1 MLFFKADN
9 NWHTGLLYGYLIK
22 YLSVIWRLIKIIIYF
37 TIFFCFL
44 VKNDHLDERTCTQWW
59 TNYYRNM
66 SKRILMSNTAVLEQ
80 LQLKPHTGVVPG
92 MVCSVFLKIL
102 RKLDKWRIQDY
113 MIRNGVSGK
122 FNCEGDR
129 SRKT

>member
-1 MLFFKADN
+1 
-9 NWHTGLLYGYLIK
+9 
-22 YLSVIWRLIKIIIYF
+22 
-37 TIFFCFL
+37 
-44 VKNDHLDERTCTQWW
+44 
-59 TNYYRNM
+59 M
-66 SKRILMSNTAVLEQ
+66 SKKMLMSNTAVLEQ

-92 MVCSVFLKIL
+92 KVCSVFLKIL

>member
-44 VKNDHLDERTCTQWW
+44 VKNDHLDERTCT
-59 TNYYRNM
+59 
-66 SKRILMSNTAVLEQ
+66 
-80 LQLKPHTGVVPG
+80 
-92 MVCSVFLKIL
+92 
-102 RKLDKWRIQDY
+102 
-113 MIRNGVSGK
+113 
-122 FNCEGDR
+122 
-129 SRKT
+129 

>member
-1 MLFFKADN
+1 
-9 NWHTGLLYGYLIK
+9 
-22 YLSVIWRLIKIIIYF
+22 
-37 TIFFCFL
+37 
-44 VKNDHLDERTCTQWW
+44 
-59 TNYYRNM
+59 
-66 SKRILMSNTAVLEQ
+66 MSNTAVLEQ

-122 FNCEGDR
+122 FNLCTKLR
-129 SRKT
+129 LFVLCMSRGAFSLLFMDF